1 MKKETMNVEKV
12 KMTKEEKKKLAINIV
27 SYVVVLA
34 GLIISYVFYDK
45 IFGEQSVFNKNI
57 VDFEI
62 VNKVYQMIPTVI
74 KTFQIIVIFY
84 VLFQIV
90 KFLIKKLLSKS
101 NRGITIVKLLESFL
115 RWIIVIAALLMVL
128 AAWGVDT
135 TTLLASAGILT
146 LVIGLGAQSL
156 VADIVAGVFI
166 VFEGEYKVG
175 DIVVID
181 GWRGTVKEIGIRTTK
196 VVDAGGNI
204 KIINN
209 STITNIINQTQDLSV
224 AKCTMS
230 IDYDESIPR
239 VELILRDNLDN
250 IKKQIPAIIEGP
262 FYKGVSE
269 LAASSVN
276 LLFMAKCK
284 EEDIYQVQRDLNR
297 ELFILFNKEGISI
310 PFNQVVISN
319 REVSDYKTTK
329 KMTNDAKSFNDVQ
342 KNLSKDIEEKVE

>member
-1 MKKETMNVEKV
+1 MKKETVNVEKV
-12 KMTKEEKKKLAINIV
+12 KMNSKEKKKLAIKIV
-27 SYVVVLA
+27 SYVIVFA
-34 GLIISYVFYDK
+34 CLIISYVFYNK
-45 IFGEQSVFNKNI
+45 IFGEDSVFNKNI
-57 VDFEI
+57 VDLEI
-62 VNKVYQMIPTVI
+62 VNKAFQSIPALI
-74 KTFQIIVIFY
+74 SSFQIIVIFY
-84 VLFQIV
+84 VLFQVV
-90 KFLIKKLLSKS
+90 KFLLRKLLTKT
-101 NRGITIVKLLESFL
+101 NKGMTIVKLLESFL
-115 RWIIVIAALLMVL
+115 RWIIAIVALLMVL

-135 TTLLASAGILT
+135 TTLLASAGLLT

-156 VADIVAGVFI
+156 VADIVAGIFI

-196 VVDAGGNI
+196 ISDAGGNI

-209 STITNIINQTQDLSV
+209 SGITSIINQTQDLSV

-239 VELILRDNLDN
+239 VELIIRDNLDA

-310 PFNQVVISN
+310 PFDQVVISQ
-319 REVSDYKTTK
+319 REVADHRTTK
-329 KMTNDAKSFNDVQ
+329 KMTNDAKTFNDEQ
-342 KNLSKDIEEKVE
+342 KTLSKDIEEKVE